1 MGKRMG
7 QLKSRDVAICT
18 RPDELM
24 STEGTRLSFVYEDL
38 ILTLRGSR
46 VKALERGT
54 MHSPCSE
61 AASDRENKTYIYDE
75 WKTIQDEAAA
85 LSPHQEASYEGV
97 LAELPKEQSLRLH
110 RGTDDTVLTH
120 CSGSSH
126 QVTFPEPFLGTSK

>member
-24 STEGTRLSFVYEDL
+24 STEGTWLSFVYEDL

-75 WKTIQDEAAA
+75 RK
-85 LSPHQEASYEGV
+85 
-97 LAELPKEQSLRLH
+97 
-110 RGTDDTVLTH
+110 
-120 CSGSSH
+120 
-126 QVTFPEPFLGTSK
+126 PFKMKRPL